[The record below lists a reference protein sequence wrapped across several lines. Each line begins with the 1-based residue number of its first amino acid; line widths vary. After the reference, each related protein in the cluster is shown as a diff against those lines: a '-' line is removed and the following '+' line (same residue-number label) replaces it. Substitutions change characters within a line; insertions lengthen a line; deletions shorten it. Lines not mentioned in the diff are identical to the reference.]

1 MLNVLRDRG
10 RLLRQANPVGVAR
23 GVLALG
29 SLSTLLLTDQRALF
43 LTFLPNAAPA
53 RCVGIGQFGL
63 FCVSDAA
70 TGGRL
75 LGTLVAVLILLAV
88 VSGYGPRVLAIP
100 HFYVAWSISQNVV
113 LVEGG
118 DQVNA
123 AMTMLLIP
131 WLFTLPRGNAYAA
144 NMPYLP
150 VLREN
155 AFAYGAAELIR
166 VQLALV
172 YAIAAIAKLA
182 VPQWSDGT
190 AFWYWLQVPTFG
202 LPPDMFAAIA
212 PMLQHPIVMVPATYA
227 VLAFELSLVGAIW
240 TRGRLSRRLLD
251 AGIAFHAAIAV
262 VLGLWSFGITMA
274 GALLL
279 CRALQSGRLFFV
291 EIKSRADI
299 PAQMEGVRA

>member
-1 MLNVLRDRG
+1 MLNVLRDPVS
-10 RLLRQANPVGVAR
+10 RLRRANPIGVAR

-63 FCVSDAA
+63 FCVSEAA
-70 TGGRL
+70 TGSRL
-75 LGTLVAVLILLAV
+75 VGALLAIVVLLAV
-88 VSGYGPRVLAIP
+88 VSGYAPRVLAVP

-123 AMTMLLIP
+123 VMTMLLIP
-131 WLFTLPRGNAYAA
+131 WLLTLPRGNAYSPR
-144 NMPYLP
+144 MPYLR

-172 YAIAAIAKLA
+172 YAIAALAKFA

-202 LPPDMFAAIA
+202 LPPDVFAAVA
-212 PMLQHPIVMVPATYA
+212 PVLQHPIVMIPATYA
-227 VLAFELSLVGAIW
+227 VLVFELSLVGAIW
-240 TRGRLSRRLLD
+240 TRGRLSRQLLVT
-251 AGIAFHAAIAV
+251 GIGFHAAIAI

-279 CRALQSGRLFFV
+279 CRALQSGQLFFV
-291 EIKSRADI
+291 EVRTRTDQSVQVEGA
-299 PAQMEGVRA
+299 PA

>member
-1 MLNVLRDRG
+1 VLRVLRDGSRWLRG
-10 RLLRQANPVGVAR
+10 LHPIGVAR

-29 SLSTLLLTDQRALF
+29 SLSTLLLTDERALF
-43 LTFLPNAAPA
+43 LTFLPNAAPS

-63 FCVSDAA
+63 FCLSEAA

-75 LGTLVAVLILLAV
+75 AGTVIAILVLVGVL
-88 VSGYGPRVLAIP
+88 SGFGPRVLALP
-100 HFYVAWSISQNVV
+100 HFFVAWSISQNVV

-123 AMTMLLIP
+123 AMSLLLVP
-131 WLFTLPRGNAYAA
+131 WLLTMPRGNAYSSGT
-144 NMPYLP
+144 PYLA

-172 YAIAAIAKLA
+172 YAIAAIAKFA
-182 VPQWSDGT
+182 VPQWADGT

-202 LPPDMFAAIA
+202 LPPDVFAAIA
-212 PMLQHPIVMVPATYA
+212 PVLQQPIVMVPATYA
-227 VLAFELSLVGAIW
+227 VLVFELGLVGAIW
-240 TRGRLSRRLLD
+240 TQGRVSRWWLN
-251 AGIAFHAAIAV
+251 AGILFHAAIAV

-279 CRALQSGRLFFV
+279 CRALQSGRLFFIGV
-291 EIKSRADI
+291 GPREKQ
-299 PAQMEGVRA
+299 PALIEGVHA

>member
-1 MLNVLRDRG
+1 VLNVLRDRI
-10 RLLRQANPVGVAR
+10 RLLRRANPVGVAR

-53 RCVGIGQFGL
+53 RCVGVGQFGL

-75 LGTLVAVLILLAV
+75 VGTLIAVVMLVAVI
-88 VSGYGPRVLAIP
+88 SGYGPRVLAIP

-131 WLFTLPRGNAYAA
+131 WLFTMPRGNAYAA
-144 NMPYLP
+144 DMPYLR
-150 VLREN
+150 VLQEN

-166 VQLALV
+166 VQLSLV

-190 AFWYWLQVPTFG
+190 AFWYWLQMPTFG
-202 LPPDMFAAIA
+202 LPPDVFAAIA
-212 PMLQHPIVMVPATYA
+212 PVLQHPIVMVPATYA
-227 VLAFELSLVGAIW
+227 VLVFELSLVGAIW
-240 TRGRLSRRLLD
+240 TRGRLSRLLLD
-251 AGIAFHAAIAV
+251 AGIAFHGGIAI
-262 VLGLWSFGITMA
+262 VLGLWSFGVTMA

-279 CRALQSGRLFFV
+279 CRALQPGRLWFV
-291 EIKSRADI
+291 EARSRADH
-299 PAQMEGVRA
+299 PAQLEGVRA

>member
-10 RLLRQANPVGVAR
+10 RLLRQANPLGVAR

-131 WLFTLPRGNAYAA
+131 WLFALPRGNAYAA
-144 NMPYLP
+144 NTSYLR

-166 VQLALV
+166 AQLALV

-251 AGIAFHAAIAV
+251 AGIGFHAAIAV

-299 PAQMEGVRA
+299 PAQIEGVRA

>member
-1 MLNVLRDRG
+1 MLRVLRDGSRFLR
-10 RLLRQANPVGVAR
+10 RLHPIGVAR

-29 SLSTLLLTDQRALF
+29 SLSTLLLTDERALF
-43 LTFLPNAAPA
+43 LTFLPNAAPS

-63 FCVSDAA
+63 FCLSEAA

-75 LGTLVAVLILLAV
+75 AGTVIAIHVLVGVL
-88 VSGYGPRVLAIP
+88 SGFGPRVLALP
-100 HFYVAWSISQNVV
+100 HLFVAWSISQNVV

-123 AMTMLLIP
+123 AMTLLLVP
-131 WLFTLPRGNAYAA
+131 WLLTMPRGNAYSSGT
-144 NMPYLP
+144 PYLA

-155 AFAYGAAELIR
+155 AFACGAAELIR

-172 YAIAAIAKLA
+172 YAIAAIAKFA
-182 VPQWSDGT
+182 VPQWADGT

-202 LPPDMFAAIA
+202 LSPDVFAAIA
-212 PMLQHPIVMVPATYA
+212 PVLQRPIVMVPATYA
-227 VLAFELSLVGAIW
+227 VLVFELGLVGAIW
-240 TRGRLSRRLLD
+240 TRGRVSRWWLD
-251 AGIAFHAAIAV
+251 AGILFHAAIAV

-279 CRALQSGRLFFV
+279 SRALQSGRLFFIGV
-291 EIKSRADI
+291 GPREKQPSLI
-299 PAQMEGVRA
+299 EGVHA